1 MKEYRAMGQRTL
13 ECYKQSLLGYFH
25 GNLQGH
31 NAHLDFRR
39 KDFVSVTGLEGICV
53 MLWQSLVVILSMF

>member
-31 NAHLDFRR
+31 NAHLDS
-39 KDFVSVTGLEGICV
+39 DYEGQAHEISGGKT
-53 MLWQSLVVILSMF
+53 LYLSLD